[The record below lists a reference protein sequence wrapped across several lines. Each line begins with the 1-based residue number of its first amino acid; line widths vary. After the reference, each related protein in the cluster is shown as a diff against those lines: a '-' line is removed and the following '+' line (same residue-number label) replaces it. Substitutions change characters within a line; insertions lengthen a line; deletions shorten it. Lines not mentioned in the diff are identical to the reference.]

1 MKRFG
6 TAPSAAR
13 YSPVDIKKQG
23 SDVGMLTGAAS
34 GALAGAAGGSTFGP
48 IGTGVGALIG
58 GITGGMSGRKS
69 GPDLEQARQALVAA
83 GDLRQAAAARRM
95 NNARGNKAKKS

>member
-1 MKRFG
+1 
-6 TAPSAAR
+6 
-13 YSPVDIKKQG
+13 
-23 SDVGMLTGAAS
+23 MLTGAAS

>member
-6 TAPSAAR
+6 TAPPAAR
-13 YSPVDIKKQG
+13 YSPVEIKKRG

-34 GALAGAAGGSTFGP
+34 GALAGAATGTPLGLPGQIVGG
-48 IGTGVGALIG
+48 IIG

-69 GPDLEQARQALVAA
+69 GPDLDQARQALVAA